1 MRYQVVLWLVCLFAA
16 ILARTSLESARVQ
29 GERRAHATLRDTTE
43 ETAWQASKQA
53 HAARAKQVLLALS
66 W

>member
-1 MRYQVVLWLVCLFAA
+1 MRFRVRLWLMCLCAA

-29 GERRAHATLRDTTE
+29 GERRAHETLRDTTE
-43 ETAWQASKQA
+43 ETASQVSKRA
-53 HAARAKQVLLALS
+53 HSARAKQVVLALS